1 MAELFESGRVVDLIL
16 ALTALEAGSLLAVRH
31 FTGRGVESASLVA
44 TLLAGSFLLLALRSA
59 FENSGWIFTALF
71 LLAALLAHVADLSL
85 RWDRS
90 AQRRQAAPDPA
101 HGISSDVPG
110 PRRPRAPPSLLRR

>member
-16 ALTALEAGSLLAVRH
+16 ALTALEAAALLAVRH
-31 FTGRGVESASLVA
+31 FTARGVESASLIA
-44 TLLAGSFLLLALRSA
+44 TLLAGGFLLLALRSA

-85 RWDRS
+85 RWDRGV
-90 AQRRQAAPDPA
+90 QRRPGAPDPTQ
-101 HGISSDVPG
+101 GISSDVSS
-110 PRRPRAPPSLLRR
+110 PRTPRAPPSAFR

>member
-16 ALTALEAGSLLAVRH
+16 ALTALEAGSLLVLRH

-44 TLLAGSFLLLALRSA
+44 TLLAGCFLLLALRSA

-71 LLAALLAHVADLSL
+71 LFAALLAHVADLSL
-85 RWDRS
+85 RWDRGL
-90 AQRRQAAPDPA
+90 QRRSGVPDPA
-101 HGISSDVPG
+101 HGISSDVPS
-110 PRRPRAPPSLLRR
+110 PRSPRAPPSVFR